1 MHIGVKL
8 GEMYIVP
15 AVIVVLV
22 AVVLV
27 VVMVAMRGVQLDD
40 FHTRGIKLDALYIEA
55 SSVMLCSLGP
65 MHRIYMK
72 PKKTSQKRNPDSMRR
87 TNLINLV

>member
-15 AVIVVLV
+15 AVVVLV

-27 VVMVAMRGVQLDD
+27 VLMVAMRGSSLMIFTQG
-40 FHTRGIKLDALYIEA
+40 GIKLDALYIEA

-72 PKKTSQKRNPDSMRR
+72 PKKNKPEKEPRFHEANKSD
-87 TNLINLV
+87 